1 MEGGTQER
9 LLGVLTSLRLF
20 LTNYDLFLTNRRIIA
35 AKASTVVPGV
45 LAFGV
50 VGLALTP
57 GNPDRRLGRYA
68 GMTLDGILSDA
79 RKNFE
84 IPYDHVERA
93 VLDGGRSNVTMPTL
107 KLWALG
113 KKMMFAFTQSMW
125 RKDHAQM
132 AFAKQLLS
140 AVMPGR
146 IEFQRI

>member
-1 MEGGTQER
+1 MRPSRFIDRGELFDCPGPGQLGLLAGHDPEPQQHQPAHHPGADRGDGAGRQFRRGEAIEDHR
-9 LLGVLTSLRLF
+9 LREC
-20 LTNYDLFLTNRRIIA
+20 A
-35 AKASTVVPGV
+35 W
-45 LAFGV
+45 
-50 VGLALTP
+50 
-57 GNPDRRLGRYA
+57 
-68 GMTLDGILSDA
+68 LDGILSAA

-107 KLWALG
+107 KLWASG

>member
-1 MEGGTQER
+1 MERETEER

-35 AKASTVVPGV
+35 AKASSAVPGV

-50 VGLALTP
+50 AGLALTP

-68 GMTLDGILSDA
+68 GMTLDQILSAA
-79 RKNFE
+79 RKNFA
-84 IPYDHVERA
+84 IPYDRVERA
-93 VLDGGRSNVTMPTL
+93 LLDGGRSNVTMPTL
-107 KLWALG
+107 KLWASG

-132 AFAKQLLS
+132 ALAKQLVS
-140 AVMPGR
+140 AVLPGR
-146 IEFQRI
+146 IDFQRI